1 MDDLQMENGWHGL
14 AYFQTH
20 AMKEHAAER
29 LNINTSG
36 RSHEQQWYFIGMS
49 TIVDTTKWK
58 Y

>member
-49 TIVDTTKWK
+49 TIVDTTK
-58 Y
+58 